1 MSLWAVGMSSLPGLV
16 VGAGPSVH
24 LQPTRVPAVAA
35 ARGLARRHAEE
46 VVAVAGAASVQE
58 LLTRARAEVV
68 VVSRHLASARP
79 RRRLLAARRPRG
91 PRRGGHLD
99 ARTRGL
105 ALAQCHEVVAVS
117 AAASE
122 CELFARG
129 RGRVVVPPW
138 EAGGRT

>member
-1 MSLWAVGMSSLPGLV
+1 MSSLPGLV

-35 ARGLARRHAEE
+35 ARGLALRHADK
-46 VVAVAGAASVQE
+46 VVPVAGAASVQE
-58 LLTRARAEVV
+58 LLTRVRGEVV

-91 PRRGGHLD
+91 PSRGGH

-105 ALAQCHEVVAVS
+105 ALAQCYEVVAVS

-138 EAGGRT
+138 EARGRT

>member
-1 MSLWAVGMSSLPGLV
+1 MSSLPGLE

-35 ARGLARRHAEE
+35 ARGLALRHADE

-58 LLTRARAEVV
+58 LLARVRGEVV

-79 RRRLLAARRPRG
+79 RRRLLAARQPRG

-105 ALAQCHEVVAVS
+105 ALTQCYEVVPVS

-122 CELFARG
+122 CELFARV

>member
-1 MSLWAVGMSSLPGLV
+1 MSSLPGLV
-16 VGAGPSVH
+16 VGAGASVH
-24 LQPTRVPAVAA
+24 LQPTRVPTVAA
-35 ARGLARRHAEE
+35 ARGLALRHADK
-46 VVAVAGAASVQE
+46 VVPVAGAASVQE
-58 LLTRARAEVV
+58 LLTRARGEVV

-79 RRRLLAARRPRG
+79 RRRLPRG
-91 PRRGGHLD
+91 PRRGGHGD

-122 CELFARG
+122 CELFARV

>member
-1 MSLWAVGMSSLPGLV
+1 MSSSPGLV
-16 VGAGPSVH
+16 VGAGPTVH
-24 LQPTRVPAVAA
+24 LQPARVPAVVA
-35 ARGLARRHAEE
+35 ARGLARRHADE

-91 PRRGGHLD
+91 PRRGGYGD

>member
-1 MSLWAVGMSSLPGLV
+1 MSSLPGLV

-35 ARGLARRHAEE
+35 ARGLASRHAEE
-46 VVAVAGAASVQE
+46 VVPVAGAASVQE
-58 LLTRARAEVV
+58 LLTRARVEVV

-91 PRRGGHLD
+91 PRRGGH

-122 CELFARG
+122 CELLARG